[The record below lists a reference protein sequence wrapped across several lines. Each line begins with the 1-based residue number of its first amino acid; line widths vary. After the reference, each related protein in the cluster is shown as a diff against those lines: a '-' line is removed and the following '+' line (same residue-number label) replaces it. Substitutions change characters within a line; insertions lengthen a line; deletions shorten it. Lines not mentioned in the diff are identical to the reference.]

1 MPSRITSKH
10 PLPAE
15 LPPAS
20 DLPVRLGISL
30 CLLGEPVRYDG
41 GHKRDPFLVDV
52 LGQHVEWVPV
62 CPEVEAG
69 FGTPRESMR
78 LVDDVAEPRLIT
90 VRSRHD
96 HTDRMRR
103 YAKQRLRDLQSL
115 NLSGY
120 VFKNNS
126 PSCGSRRVRVYARDG
141 RLLGT
146 GKGLFADAFQRAFP
160 LTPIEEEGR
169 LRDPGL
175 RENFI
180 ERVFGYHRWQ
190 GLNTRP
196 TRGRL
201 VAFHTA
207 HKYLLLAH
215 SQRHC
220 RELGRLVANAVGTP
234 PRGCPTD
241 QELARTYGQLF
252 MQALTVRTTVRKHV
266 NVLQHLTGHFKS
278 VLNATVREELHA
290 VISDYQNGFV
300 PLSVPVTL
308 IRHYVR
314 ILDIPYLRDQVY
326 LAPHPVGTTPCG
338 CPSEMAP
345 GHSGRHPSTSLR
357 AGSFDFAS
365 FTSFRT
371 GRAGFGR
378 PLREE

>member
-1 MPSRITSKH
+1 MPSHVTPERTPSAG
-10 PLPAE
+10 LPST
-15 LPPAS
+15 P
-20 DLPVRLGISL
+20 DLPLRLGISR
-30 CLLGEPVRYDG
+30 CLLGERVRYDG
-41 GHKRDPFLVDV
+41 GHKRDPFLMDV

-90 VRSRHD
+90 VRSHQD

-103 YAKQRLRDLQSL
+103 YAKTRVRDLQSL

-120 VFKNNS
+120 VFKKDS
-126 PSCGSRRVRVYARDG
+126 PSCGTRRVRVYARDG

-146 GKGLFADAFQRAFP
+146 GKGLFAEAFQRAFP

-169 LRDPGL
+169 LRDQGL

-190 GLNTRP
+190 GFNARL

-215 SQRHC
+215 SQRHY
-220 RELGRLVANAVGTP
+220 RELGRLVANAKEYST
-234 PRGCPTD
+234 R
-241 QELARTYGQLF
+241 ELARTYGHLF
-252 MQALTVRTTVRKHV
+252 METLAVKTTIRKHV
-266 NVLQHLTGHFKS
+266 NVLQHLAGHFKDALS
-278 VLNATVREELHA
+278 ATVRGELHA
-290 VISDYQNGFV
+290 AIGEYQKGFV

-308 IRHYVR
+308 IGHYVR
-314 ILDIPYLRDQVY
+314 ILDVPYLRDQVY
-326 LAPHPVGTTPCG
+326 LAPHPK
-338 CPSEMAP
+338 ELKL
-345 GHSGRHPSTSLR
+345 HSVNG
-357 AGSFDFAS
+357 
-365 FTSFRT
+365 
-371 GRAGFGR
+371 
-378 PLREE
+378 

>member
-1 MPSRITSKH
+1 MPSHVT
-10 PLPAE
+10 PEPLLPAE
-15 LPPAS
+15 APFAS
-20 DLPVRLGISL
+20 DLPVRLGISR

-41 GHKRDPFLVDV
+41 DHKRDPFLTDV

-78 LVDDVAEPRLIT
+78 LVDDVTKPRLLT
-90 VRSRHD
+90 VRSHQD
-96 HTDRMRR
+96 HTGRMRR
-103 YAKQRLRDLQSL
+103 YTQRRLRDLGSL

-120 VFKNNS
+120 VFKKDS
-126 PSCGSRRVRVYARDG
+126 PSCGTQRVRVYARDG

-169 LRDPGL
+169 LQDQSL

-190 GLNTRP
+190 VLDTRL

-215 SQRHC
+215 SQRHY
-220 RELGRLVANAVGTP
+220 RELGQIVADAKQRST
-234 PRGCPTD
+234 RD
-241 QELARTYGQLF
+241 LARTYGNLF
-252 MQALTVRTTVRKHV
+252 MEALAVKTTIRKHV
-266 NVLQHLTGHFKS
+266 NVLQHLAGHFKDALS
-278 VLNATVREELHA
+278 ATVRGEFHA
-290 VISDYQNGFV
+290 VISDYQNGLV

-308 IRHYVR
+308 LRHYVR
-314 ILDIPYLRDQVY
+314 VLDVPYLRDQVY
-326 LAPHPVGTTPCG
+326 LAPHPK
-338 CPSEMAP
+338 E
-345 GHSGRHPSTSLR
+345 LR
-357 AGSFDFAS
+357 
-365 FTSFRT
+365 
-371 GRAGFGR
+371 
-378 PLREE
+378 LRNHV